1 MVWLCCLPLFSVLL
15 RIDVVS
21 EVSEVREVRE
31 VSRLGI
37 SWSQR
42 QRRARRG
49 PECFHVDLEFHLP
62 FTLINIQAEAPPH
75 PQPSK
80 VKYLEVSNPFT
91 LLVV

>member
-21 EVSEVREVRE
+21 EVSE

-75 PQPSK
+75 PRPSK